1 MFWLPRRKS
10 KLGHKVHPYGFRI
23 GIIRGWQAKW
33 YDVKHYSEFLHED
46 LKLRRAIDERCAD
59 GGVARVEMDH
69 QGNEILVTL
78 YSSRPGI
85 VIGRGGQRAEELR
98 SALEELAGKRVR
110 LSIKEVEQPELEARL
125 VARNVADQLERRM
138 AFRRAMKQA
147 AFRTMQAGAKGVK
160 ISCAGRLGGNE
171 IARRETTLQGQLP
184 LHTLTADID
193 YGFAE
198 ARTTLGN
205 IGVKVWVYKG
215 HIYPEVRRESA
226 TAEKSEVS

>member
-1 MFWLPRRKS
+1 M
-10 KLGHKVHPYGFRI
+10 GHKVHPYGFRI
-23 GIIRGWQAKW
+23 GVIRGWHAKW
-33 YDVKHYSEFLHED
+33 YDERHYTGFLHDD
-46 LKLRRAIDERCAD
+46 LKLRQAIEERCSD
-59 GGVARVEMDH
+59 GGVARVETDH

-78 YSSRPGI
+78 YSARPGI

-98 SALEELAGKRVR
+98 AYLEEICGKKVR
-110 LSIKEVEQPELEARL
+110 LTIKEVEQPELEACL
-125 VARNVADQLERRM
+125 VARSVADQLERRV

-160 ISCAGRLGGNE
+160 ISCAGRLGGVE

-184 LHTLTADID
+184 LHTLCADID

-205 IGVKVWVYKG
+205 IGVKVWIYKG
-215 HIYPEVRRESA
+215 HVYPEVRRESV
-226 TAEKSEVS
+226 TAEASEIS